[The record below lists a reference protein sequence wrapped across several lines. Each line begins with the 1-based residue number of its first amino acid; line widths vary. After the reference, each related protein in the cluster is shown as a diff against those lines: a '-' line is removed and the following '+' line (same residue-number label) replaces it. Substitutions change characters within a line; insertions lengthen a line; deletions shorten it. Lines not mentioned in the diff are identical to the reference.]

1 MIFENDLISVSQAG
15 PSEFGDDV
23 NVFDLKK
30 DVDTMKNDFLKLFDY
45 MQISEHFKAL
55 EDLLNV
61 GNEEEMRAWLKEHDH
76 ISEEIKEK
84 AARIAQHAYTE
95 EEIGY
100 TKAIQE
106 KNRDS
111 GVKESVFDIRKY
123 KLERDL
129 KDEHGSRFQLW
140 NKLFKEAAKRT
151 AEACEDFKTVHTA
164 EELQDWLDTNTDY
177 KDCVEEDFDFPEAME
192 AIGNV
197 LIADLDFAVH
207 RLTSDEE
214 EGEAEE

>member
-1 MIFENDLISVSQAG
+1 
-15 PSEFGDDV
+15 
-23 NVFDLKK
+23 
-30 DVDTMKNDFLKLFDY
+30 MKNDFLKLFDY

-55 EDLLNV
+55 KGLRNV

-84 AARIAQHAYTE
+84 AARIVQQAFTD

-106 KNRDS
+106 KNRNS
-111 GVKESVFDIRKY
+111 GAKESVFDIRKH
-123 KLERDL
+123 KLYLDL
-129 KDEHGSRFQLW
+129 NNEWDERFQLW

-192 AIGNV
+192 DIGNV
-197 LIADLDFAVH
+197 LIADLDFIH
-207 RLTSDEE
+207 RLALEE
-214 EGEAEE
+214 EEEAEE